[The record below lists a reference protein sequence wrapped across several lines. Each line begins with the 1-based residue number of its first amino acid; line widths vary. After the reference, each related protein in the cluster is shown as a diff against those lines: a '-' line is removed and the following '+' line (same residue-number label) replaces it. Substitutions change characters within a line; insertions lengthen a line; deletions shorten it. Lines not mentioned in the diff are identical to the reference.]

1 MHLAHAH
8 THTPKKKQGSI
19 RLLRTEDLPLATL
32 LTGVIHGCQAD
43 GGEKKKKNHLSKV
56 HECAAAQCVGGL
68 LSAGIR
74 AGTFWTEAVARQDR
88 GEEGREQVL
97 GRDKSR
103 QGNIAVFLFLEEGI
117 KLSGMNHK
125 LTNPEE
131 WLD

>member
-1 MHLAHAH
+1 MRGGPVCRRPAVRWDSSRYILD
-8 THTPKKKQGSI
+8 
-19 RLLRTEDLPLATL
+19 R
-32 LTGVIHGCQAD
+32 GC
-43 GGEKKKKNHLSKV
+43 ST
-56 HECAAAQCVGGL
+56 
-68 LSAGIR
+68 AG
-74 AGTFWTEAVARQDR
+74 Q